1 MKNYVDMYAQIIDR
15 LMLDVIEHG
24 CVVTLTV
31 LDIWSVLPMCFV
43 NPDFNL
49 MITDNIVL
57 LNTTDDENVV
67 SITVINSQNNSS
79 TAEYN
84 WEHDEVEGLIYA
96 FANEWSA
103 DCYNESVM
111 QHVKS
116 ELLNQTTALAAE
128 VVEIIDRFVD

>member
-31 LDIWSVLPMCFV
+31 LNIWSVLPMCSV
-43 NPDFNL
+43 
-49 MITDNIVL
+49 
-57 LNTTDDENVV
+57 NVV

-116 ELLNQTTALAAE
+116 ELLNQPTALATE